1 MHSVLMLHY
10 ITPQLYLL
18 YIIS

>member
-18 YIIS
+18 YITS